1 MNYTNIKDLLFGN
14 SLNNYKYNYFGNFLN
29 TNNTANNENMS
40 LKKYMLDSTYK
51 SINKYLSEKD
61 YVQGFNIYTSYN
73 NYNKSNIIALLI
85 GILGFT
91 ITYKYLKL

>member
-1 MNYTNIKDLLFGN
+1 MNYTNIKNLLFEN
-14 SLNNYKYNYFGNFLN
+14 KLNNYKYNYI
-29 TNNTANNENMS
+29 NNTFFNNNNNNNI
-40 LKKYMLDSTYK
+40 KKYMLDSTYK

-73 NYNKSNIIALLI
+73 NYNKSNIIALLM

-91 ITYKYLKL
+91 VTYRYLKL

>member
-1 MNYTNIKDLLFGN
+1 MNYTNIKNLLFEN
-14 SLNNYKYNYFGNFLN
+14 SLNNYKYINSVFF
-29 TNNTANNENMS
+29 NNDNNNNNN

-73 NYNKSNIIALLI
+73 NYNKSNIIALLM

-91 ITYKYLKL
+91 VTYRYLKL